1 MSDEPIRL
9 QLDENPD
16 PEPQHTTKEASPED
30 LLREKLKRLE
40 ETRLLLE
47 EKRRQQR
54 TYLEAENEKLNTISL
69 NGLPPKKRRIWTS
82 KWMIICYILIFL
94 AAGGVSGWLYY
105 QGKQE
110 EAARLAKEQQ
120 REEKRQSRKQ
130 LKKGL
135 ALYKEGNYA
144 KAVELFRK
152 AAELKNKDAQYWLGV
167 CCENGQGVEIDL
179 DQAQEWYQKAADQG
193 HEKAKENLRK
203 LEEKIRQARIVKEEP
218 TKTIYLDNGVSL
230 TMIGVE
236 PGSFMMGSENGF
248 DDEKPVHQV
257 TLTKPYYLGETEVT
271 QAQWRAVMGNN
282 PSRFQGDIRPVE
294 NVSWDD
300 AMAFCKKL
308 NEQGKAP
315 RGWKFTLPTE
325 AQWEFAARGG
335 SRSRGYTY
343 SGSNDVDDV
352 AWYTSN
358 SGSGT
363 HAVRQKEAN
372 ELGLYDMSGNVW
384 EWCLDGSRS
393 YSSSAVTD
401 PQGPDSGSRR
411 VLRGGGWDF
420 NAHRCRSVYRFNYS
434 PGLRGS
440 YCGFRLALV
449 PIQ

>member
-1 MSDEPIRL
+1 MSDDPIRL

-16 PEPQHTTKEASPED
+16 PEPQHTTEEASPEEQ
-30 LLREKLKRLE
+30 LREKLKRLE

-47 EKRRQQR
+47 EKRRQKR
-54 TYLEAENEKLNTISL
+54 TYLETENEKLNTISL

-193 HEKAKENLRK
+193 HEKAKENLEK
-203 LEEKIRQARIVKEEP
+203 LKAKRMFKEEP
-218 TKTIYLDNGVSL
+218 KKTITIADGVSL

-236 PGSFMMGSENGF
+236 PGSFMMGSENGK
-248 DDEKPVHQV
+248 DNEKPVHRV
-257 TLTKPYYLGETEVT
+257 TLTQPYYLGETEVT
-271 QAQWRAVMGNN
+271 QAQWRAVRGNN
-282 PSRFQGDIRPVE
+282 PSDFQGDDRPVK
-294 NVSWDD
+294 NVSWGE
-300 AMAFCKKL
+300 AMAFCEKL
-308 NEQGKAP
+308 NDQGKAP
-315 RGWKFTLPTE
+315 KGWKFTLPTE
-325 AQWEFAARGG
+325 AQWEYAARGG
-335 SRSRGYTY
+335 NKSRGYTY
-343 SGSNDVDDV
+343 SGSNDIGEV
-352 AWYTSN
+352 AWYGNN
-358 SGSGT
+358 SGIET

-384 EWCLDGSRS
+384 EWCLDWYGS

-401 PQGPDSGSRR
+401 PQGPQSGSDR
-411 VLRGGGWDF
+411 VVRSGSWGRSAQG
-420 NAHRCRSVYRFNYS
+420 CRSAYRGCDYQYC
-434 PGLRGS
+434 RVS
-440 YCGFRLALV
+440 YGGFRLALV
-449 PIQ
+449 PVQ

>member
-282 PSRFQGDIRPVE
+282 PSRFQGDNRPVE
-294 NVSWDD
+294 QVSWND

-308 NEQGKAP
+308 NDQGKAP
-315 RGWKFTLPTE
+315 
-325 AQWEFAARGG
+325 AAG
-335 SRSRGYTY
+335 SSPFPRKP
-343 SGSNDVDDV
+343 SGSLPPGAGAGAEVTLIV
-352 AWYTSN
+352 AVMMLTMRH
-358 SGSGT
+358 GT
-363 HAVRQKEAN
+363 QATPAVGRMLCA
-372 ELGLYDMSGNVW
+372 
-384 EWCLDGSRS
+384 
-393 YSSSAVTD
+393 
-401 PQGPDSGSRR
+401 RR
-411 VLRGGGWDF
+411 KPT
-420 NAHRCRSVYRFNYS
+420 N
-434 PGLRGS
+434 
-440 YCGFRLALV
+440 LV
-449 PIQ
+449 CMT

>member
-16 PEPQHTTKEASPED
+16 PEPQHTTEEASPED

-40 ETRLLLE
+40 ESKLLLE
-47 EKRRQQR
+47 EKRRQKR

-120 REEKRQSRKQ
+120 RKEKRQSRKQ
-130 LKKGL
+130 LKRGL
-135 ALYKEGNYA
+135 ALYKEENYA
-144 KAVELFRK
+144 KAVEHFRK

-193 HEKAKENLRK
+193 HEKAKEK
-203 LEEKIRQARIVKEEP
+203 LKVKRMFKEEP
-218 TKTIYLDNGVSL
+218 KKTITIADGVSL

-236 PGSFMMGSENGF
+236 PGSFMMGSENGN
-248 DDEKPVHQV
+248 DNEKPVHRV
-257 TLTKPYYLGETEVT
+257 TLTQPYYLGETEVT
-271 QAQWRAVMGNN
+271 QARWRAVKGNN
-282 PSRFQGDIRPVE
+282 PSDYQGDDRPVK
-294 NVSWDD
+294 NVSWDE
-300 AMAFCKKL
+300 AMAFCQKL
-308 NEQGKAP
+308 NDQGKAP
-315 RGWKFTLPTE
+315 KGWKFTLPTE

-335 SRSRGYTY
+335 NKSRGYTY

-352 AWYTSN
+352 AWHINN
-358 SGSGT
+358 SGRET
-363 HAVRQKEAN
+363 HAVRQKQAN
-372 ELGLYDMSGNVW
+372 ELGLYDMSGNVY
-384 EWCLDGSRS
+384 EWCLDWYGD
-393 YSSSAVTD
+393 YSSGAVTD
-401 PQGPDSGSRR
+401 PQGPQRGFGC
-411 VLRGGGWDF
+411 VLRGGSWD
-420 NAHRCRSVYRFNYS
+420 RYVQDCRSADRGYDGPGNRYNYN
-434 PGLRGS
+434 R
-440 YCGFRLALV
+440 GFRLALV
-449 PIQ
+449 PVQ